1 MGSRKEKSYFR
12 TCAETERRSHE
23 LLGWFAQVSTGLVLG
38 HGWIFSPY
46 KVGQLKWADSMGHY
60 KFKGR
65 KEGVKVAPIKSKVIL
80 YFCCLSTSLEKSE
93 WLFFCEGK
101 SEWLIFCPFIFFP
114 MVIVI
119 KTSFVLVT
127 FLPYVT
133 NIDADNQP

>member
-1 MGSRKEKSYFR
+1 MVTLKTNSN
-12 TCAETERRSHE
+12 
-23 LLGWFAQVSTGLVLG
+23 GL
-38 HGWIFSPY
+38 INF
-46 KVGQLKWADSMGHY
+46 K
-60 KFKGR
+60 KGR
-65 KEGVKVAPIKSKVIL
+65 KGLRAPIKSKVIL

-114 MVIVI
+114 LVIVI

>member
-1 MGSRKEKSYFR
+1 MGSQKEKSYFR
-12 TCAETERRSHE
+12 TCAETDRRSHE

-93 WLFFCEGK
+93 WLVFFGLL
-101 SEWLIFCPFIFFP
+101 SFFLWRLFFFET
-114 MVIVI
+114 MVIVM
-119 KTSFVLVT
+119 KKSSFVLVT

-133 NIDADNQP
+133 NIDVDNQS

>member
-1 MGSRKEKSYFR
+1 MSYWAGLPKSV
-12 TCAETERRSHE
+12 
-23 LLGWFAQVSTGLVLG
+23 LGWFWDMDGSSAR
-38 HGWIFSPY
+38 I
-46 KVGQLKWADSMGHY
+46 KWANLSGPIPWAIINL
-60 KFKGR
+60 KEGR